1 MIVNSSTR
9 TPRPNRRRMRLDR
22 FRQPRA
28 DVEENIL
35 SLDTAKLMYN
45 CAVKNGAIVSSY
57 GIDKATYQTKSGE
70 TYQLRCYG
78 LVPTKTWQYHR
89 YDNKTGE
96 WDDRIVMTDDE
107 SIIEVYINRSVQ
119 EGTSLHTSTV
129 LTFGDAINYHYDD
142 KDVLIIASSLGIY
155 ILDDTDLTLVEN
167 SPRVV
172 SICKHYERIFGVSGA
187 TSPRVWFSAP
197 MQPDNWEVSYDAGGY
212 IDIDHTCGRP
222 YKVVSFL
229 DYVYVFC
236 EYGVYRITAYSNQ
249 SEFSMRR
256 ILVSSGMI
264 YPDTITVCADKIMFC
279 SEEGVFVFD
288 GVDAYKVM
296 DSYDSLRAKKASFGQ
311 GCYYD
316 SKYVVTALL
325 DYGEPLSEGEPHDRY
340 NPNVNSIILYDMRTK
355 EVEIVKGIKVD
366 NLLCF
371 KGRNGAKLYMF
382 NRSPIGIEDMNYCQL
397 DDSGALYGTRLE
409 KKWVSGLTDVGYPDK
424 CKLLRS
430 ITLTPKSDTKMFVT
444 LDGDRYRYDLKGGY
458 TRKVP
463 VNRRFDK
470 MSIEFRCYES
480 EMSIT
485 SPVIVIDYT

>member
-1 MIVNSSTR
+1 MIVNSSTNP
-9 TPRPNRRRMRLDR
+9 PRPTRRRMRLDR
-22 FRQPRA
+22 FKQPRA

-57 GIDKATYQTKSGE
+57 GIDKATYTTNSGD

-89 YDNKTGE
+89 YDNETGE

-107 SIIEVYINRSVQ
+107 SVIEVFINRSKY
-119 EGTSLHTSTV
+119 EGDSIYPSRE
-129 LTFGDAINYHYDD
+129 LTFGDAINYHYQD
-142 KDVLIIASSLGIY
+142 KDVLIMASSIGIY
-155 ILDDTDLTLVEN
+155 ILDDINLTLVED
-167 SPRVV
+167 SPKVV
-172 SICKHYERIFGVSGA
+172 SICKHYERIFGVAGA
-187 TSPRVWFSAP
+187 TSPRVYFSAP
-197 MQPDNWEVSYDAGGY
+197 MQPDNWQVSYDAGGY

-236 EYGVYRITAYSNQ
+236 EYGIYRISAYSNQ
-249 SEFSMRR
+249 AEFSMRKM
-256 ILVSSGMI
+256 LVSSGMI

-279 SEEGVFVFD
+279 SEEGVFTFD

-325 DYGEPLSEGEPHDRY
+325 DYGEPLPDGDAYDRY
-340 NPNVNSIILYDMRTK
+340 DPNVNSIILYDMRTK
-355 EVEIVKGIKVD
+355 EVEIIKGLKVD

-371 KGRNGAKLYMF
+371 KGRSGAKLYMF
-382 NRSPIGIEDMNYCQL
+382 NRSPRGIEDMNYCQL
-397 DDSGALYGTRLE
+397 DDSGALYGGRLE
-409 KKWVSGLTDVGYPDK
+409 KKWVSGFSDTGYPDK
-424 CKLLRS
+424 SKLLRS
-430 ITLTPKSDTKMFVT
+430 ITLTPKTDTKMFVT
-444 LDGDRYRYDLKGGY
+444 LDSHTYLYNLKGGY
-458 TRKVP
+458 TRKVSI
-463 VNRRFDK
+463 NRPFEK
-470 MSIEFRCYES
+470 MSLEFRCYES

-485 SPVIVIDYT
+485 SPVVVIDYT